1 MSIKAQLFQTIEQIP
16 ENDLHILLE
25 VARRFVPFD
34 ADDVATED
42 GLRAHE
48 IAVQEYARGEAVPID
63 DIDWT

>member
-34 ADDVATED
+34 TDDVATED
-42 GLRAHE
+42 DLRAHE
-48 IAVQEYARGEAVPID
+48 IAMREYARGSERI
-63 DIDWT
+63 